1 MQHQKRAENQA
12 EALKVQKEMASA
24 KTRMEVYLSH
34 DEVNAEEGSM
44 PPPMKGDSLEFG
56 RLLREDGKYSQK
68 EIVQFEEEN
77 LCSRLPILS
86 NSRDVYEGQMA
97 MKQSKEVWQEV

>member
-1 MQHQKRAENQA
+1 MKHQKRAENQS
-12 EALKVQKEMASA
+12 EALKVRKEMASA

-56 RLLREDGKYSQK
+56 RLLREMANTVKRKLFSLRKKTY
-68 EIVQFEEEN
+68 
-77 LCSRLPILS
+77 SRLPRLS

-97 MKQSKEVWQEV
+97 IKQSKEVWQEV